1 MSTVAN
7 AAAEVR
13 PVAGS
18 EKVLAEARRVIRMEA
33 EAVAGLG
40 PRLGEGFL
48 RAVDLITSRE
58 GMVVLSGVGK
68 SGLIARKVAATLT
81 STGTPAVFLHPVDGL
96 HGDVGIASPGNVLV
110 LLSRSGATDELNGLL
125 AFAEL
130 RGMPV
135 VALVGD
141 TGSPLAARA
150 AAVLDCG
157 VGVEACPMDL
167 APTSSTTAALAM
179 GDALAVALLRHR
191 GFRPADF
198 ARLHPGGTLG
208 RRLTLRVRDVMVA
221 EDYPAVRGGATVRDV
236 IVPLARMRGT
246 VPVIDDTN
254 ALIGVVTAGDVAR
267 LMERTE
273 DFLGLA
279 VSTFMTRTPRVSRPE
294 ELGAAAVRRMEEHGV
309 MALPVVGDGGLE
321 GIVHL
326 HDLLRAG
333 VV

>member
-1 MSTVAN
+1 MSTVVSVTAEARPR
-7 AAAEVR
+7 AA
-13 PVAGS
+13 S
-18 EKVLAEARRVIRMEA
+18 EGILEEARRVLRMEA
-33 EAVAGLG
+33 EAVAAMG

-48 RAVDLITSRE
+48 RAVDLISSRE
-58 GMVVLSGVGK
+58 GVVVLSGVGK

-96 HGDVGIASPGNVLV
+96 HGDMGIASPGNVVV
-110 LLSRSGATDELNGLL
+110 LLSRSGATEELDGLL

-141 TGSPLAARA
+141 TDSPLARRS

-157 VGVEACPMDL
+157 VSVEACPMDL
-167 APTSSTTAALAM
+167 APTSSTTATLAM
-179 GDALAVALLRHR
+179 GDALAVALLRRR

-198 ARLHPGGTLG
+198 ARIHPGGSLG

-221 EDYPAVRGGATVRDV
+221 EDYPAVREHATVRDV

-246 VPVIDDTN
+246 VPVIDDVN
-254 ALIGVVTAGDVAR
+254 GLVGVVTAGDVAR

-273 DFLGLA
+273 DFLDLA
-279 VSTFMTRTPRVSRPE
+279 VSSFMTRAPRTAGPE
-294 ELGAAAVRRMEEHGV
+294 ELGAAAMRRMEEHGV
-309 MALPVVGDGGLE
+309 MALPVVGDAGLE

-333 VV
+333 AV